1 MCKLSVGVHT
11 FSLSTQKAEFHVSKH
26 DVRPMAQGAVHS
38 CLLSPVKQGKDLE
51 HLQFCS
57 ERGIKNIIIYL
68 FETFLVCLN
77 NEVSKLSL
85 AEFIIF
91 ARSTTVVL
99 LNNLYAKSCK
109 M

>member
-1 MCKLSVGVHT
+1 MHT
-11 FSLSTQKAEFHVSKH
+11 FSPSTQKAEFCVSEH
-26 DVRPMAQGAVHS
+26 DVSPMAQGAAHRS
-38 CLLSPVKQGKDLE
+38 LLSPGKQGKYLE

-57 ERGIKNIIIYL
+57 ERGIENIIMYL
-68 FETFLVCLN
+68 FETFLGWLN